1 MSTKKNAT
9 PLREQIIAF
18 LSGQEEATLK
28 QIAAATTE
36 RDFPSRVTTELNRLR
51 TDAVVECAKKKG
63 KNELWYWINSQ
74 PAVEQNTGSSVAGA
88 NATQPAGAAVQHNPA
103 PVPAASLSAEPAAVD
118 EPTETD
124 HKLLEPSAMVVDLKR
139 HVSVLCQQLD
149 VANAE
154 LAYERSARVA
164 LQEQIESTTA
174 PTLESIDPV
183 GYLVRAPKRPLRT
196 FSKAEAAQAAAMAA
210 ARNGSGRGEV
220 FALVPVGKAVRGAEW
235 REA

>member
-28 QIAAATTE
+28 QIASATTE

-74 PAVEQNTGSSVAGA
+74 PAVEQNTGSSGAGA

-118 EPTETD
+118 EPAQTRKAKT
-124 HKLLEPSAMVVDLKR
+124 A
-139 HVSVLCQQLD
+139 
-149 VANAE
+149 
-154 LAYERSARVA
+154 ARA
-164 LQEQIESTTA
+164 KQAA
-174 PTLESIDPV
+174 PA
-183 GYLVRAPKRPLRT
+183 RAVKPTKPK
-196 FSKAEAAQAAAMAA
+196 AQAAGAARKPKEKAKTGGRVAA
-210 ARNGSGRGEV
+210 AGGKGSPADELPQYRCPNTMDMLEG
-220 FALVPVGKAVRGAEW
+220 AV
-235 REA
+235 

>member
-18 LSGQEEATLK
+18 LRGQEEATLK

-103 PVPAASLSAEPAAVD
+103 PVPADSLSAEP
-118 EPTETD
+118 
-124 HKLLEPSAMVVDLKR
+124 SAMIVDLKR
-139 HVSVLCQQLD
+139 AVSDLCQQLD

-164 LQEQIESTTA
+164 LQEQIESTVA
-174 PTLESIDPV
+174 RTLESIDPA

-196 FSKAEAAQAAAMAA
+196 FSKAAAAQAAAMAA
-210 ARNGSGRGEV
+210 ARNDSGRGEV

>member
-9 PLREQIIAF
+9 PLRDQIIAF

-118 EPTETD
+118 EPIETD
-124 HKLLEPSAMVVDLKR
+124 LR
-139 HVSVLCQQLD
+139 QQLD

-154 LAYERSARVA
+154 LAYERSARIA
-164 LQEQIESTTA
+164 LQEQIESTA
-174 PTLESIDPV
+174 ARTLESIDPA

>member
-1 MSTKKNAT
+1 M
-9 PLREQIIAF
+9 I
-18 LSGQEEATLK
+18 
-28 QIAAATTE
+28 
-36 RDFPSRVTTELNRLR
+36 
-51 TDAVVECAKKKG
+51 
-63 KNELWYWINSQ
+63 
-74 PAVEQNTGSSVAGA
+74 
-88 NATQPAGAAVQHNPA
+88 
-103 PVPAASLSAEPAAVD
+103 
-118 EPTETD
+118 
-124 HKLLEPSAMVVDLKR
+124 VDLKR
-139 HVSVLCQQLD
+139 AVSDLCQQLD

-164 LQEQIESTTA
+164 LQEQIESTVA
-174 PTLESIDPV
+174 PTLESIDPA